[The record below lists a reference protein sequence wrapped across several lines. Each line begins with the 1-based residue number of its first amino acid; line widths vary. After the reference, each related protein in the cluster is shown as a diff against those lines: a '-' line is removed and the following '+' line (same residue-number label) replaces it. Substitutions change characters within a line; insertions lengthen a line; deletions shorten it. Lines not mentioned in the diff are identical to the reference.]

1 MYNYNDLARFV
12 CARSIVFCEGR
23 RPLFP
28 RAHYFYAGYSVIDI
42 INELNRTIATQPLL
56 TCALFLLFF
65 FAGTCESG
73 EDLLSGKPTP
83 CPVFN
88 VRVIFN
94 TTEVPFR
101 APRIAAILS
110 WDYPP
115 GMYTIVGG
123 QNIDPQS
130 MDYPPGLPIWT
141 TVKWTT
147 PLKFS
152 D

>member
-1 MYNYNDLARFV
+1 MRAF
-12 CARSIVFCEGR
+12 SPF
-23 RPLFP
+23 LFS
-28 RAHYFYAGYSVIDI
+28 GSCKSGQD
-42 INELNRTIATQPLL
+42 
-56 TCALFLLFF
+56 FL
-65 FAGTCESG
+65 GN
-73 EDLLSGKPTP
+73 PTP

-88 VRVIFN
+88 VRVILN
-94 TTEVPFR
+94 AIEVPFA

-110 WDYPP
+110 WDYSP

-141 TVKWTT
+141 TVKQTA

>member
-1 MYNYNDLARFV
+1 MRGQSFFVKAGAPSSLARPV
-12 CARSIVFCEGR
+12 LSCAD
-23 RPLFP
+23 
-28 RAHYFYAGYSVIDI
+28 YFYVGYSVIDI

-65 FAGTCESG
+65 SGTCESG
-73 EDLLSGKPTP
+73 QDIFGNPTP

-94 TTEVPFR
+94 ATEVPFR

-115 GMYTIVGG
+115 GMYTIIGG

-130 MDYPPGLPIWT
+130 MDYPPPPVHGLP
-141 TVKWTT
+141 
-147 PLKFS
+147 
-152 D
+152 

>member
-1 MYNYNDLARFV
+1 MRGQSFFVKAGAPSSLARPV
-12 CARSIVFCEGR
+12 LSCAD
-23 RPLFP
+23 
-28 RAHYFYAGYSVIDI
+28 YFYVGYSVIDI

-65 FAGTCESG
+65 SGTCKTG
-73 EDLLSGKPTP
+73 QDIFGNPTP

-94 TTEVPFR
+94 ATEVPFR

-115 GMYTIVGG
+115 GMYTIIGG

-130 MDYPPGLPIWT
+130 MDYPPPPVHGLPIWT